1 MFAIPVRA
9 AGGDVDNNQYRILF
23 ISSYAYSNE
32 AVPPQLEGFEDGLE
46 GLNADISYEFMDSDK
61 YYGGSDIQNF
71 DRYLRYKIFS
81 QRYYDLVVV
90 ADDPALRYA
99 INNRSSLFPD
109 TPMIFMGVNNM
120 TEAVTAAAMKNATGI
135 AEKHDLEGNY
145 ALMKRLFPERKKIY
159 VVVDSTVSGQGDYVE
174 FMKFR
179 DDHPEIASTII
190 NTSYYTAG
198 GLKELFS
205 SLGDGDVILFL
216 DFSVDGDGNNYS
228 LVNAARFISEYAP
241 DVPIFRLAS
250 ADVGQGVLGGISYSY
265 YDAGRIA
272 GAVAG
277 RVLKGEV
284 IDDIPLIT
292 SAVTAPYFEQNS
304 MDKFGIGYNQLPE
317 GVTVINEHRNFARFY
332 RENKKLTN
340 LVIIIVVLMIA
351 IIVLLVMSNQH
362 RKKII
367 RIDFLTQMP
376 NRKKLVE
383 DMNQLISQGASYGM
397 IMLDVD
403 HFKNINDTYGHKVGD
418 EIIAGV
424 GNRLKGLA
432 GGNITFARLGGDEFC
447 GLFSNASRKT
457 GEEICRAIIESMKK
471 EFETSTGSISLT
483 VSVGCAVYPEDT
495 TDKNAVLECA
505 DKALYVTKE
514 NGRNGY
520 TLFGSIDKTG

>member
-71 DRYLRYKIFS
+71 DRYLRYKVFS

-145 ALMKRLFPERKKIY
+145 ALMRRLFPARENIY

-179 DDHPEIASTII
+179 DDHPEISSTII

-198 GLKELFS
+198 GLKELLA
-205 SLGDGDVILFL
+205 SLGEDDVILFL

-228 LVNAARFISEYAP
+228 LVNAARFIAEYAP
-241 DVPIFRLAS
+241 DVPVFRLAS

-265 YDAGRIA
+265 YDAGRLA
-272 GAVAG
+272 GDVAG
-277 RVLKGEV
+277 RVLNGEN

-304 MDKFGIGYNQLPE
+304 MDKFGIGYNQLPD

-332 RENKKLTN
+332 RENKRLTN

-383 DMNQLISQGASYGM
+383 DMNQMISQGTHYGM

-424 GNRLKGLA
+424 GKRLKKLA
-432 GGNITFARLGGDEFC
+432 GENITFARLGGDEFC
-447 GLFSNASRKT
+447 GLFSNASDRT
-457 GEEICRAIIESMKK
+457 GEEICRAIIESMKDK
-471 EFETSTGSISLT
+471 FETSAGSIELT

-495 TDKNAVLECA
+495 EDKNAVLECA
-505 DKALYVTKE
+505 DKALYATKE

-520 TLFGSIDKTG
+520 TLFGGID